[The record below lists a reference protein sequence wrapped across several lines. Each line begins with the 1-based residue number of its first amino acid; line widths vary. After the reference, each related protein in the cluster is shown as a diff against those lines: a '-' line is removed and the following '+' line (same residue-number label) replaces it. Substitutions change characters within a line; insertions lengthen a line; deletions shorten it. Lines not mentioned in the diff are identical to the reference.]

1 MKTDA
6 ARQSETCAKDDSAAA
21 GDHPRALR
29 RQPAASKLS
38 VLGTFTMSSP
48 TAGRYRAFG
57 SESDLSSFQL
67 CRCTKLWS
75 NHEAECP
82 GIASVGVL

>member
-1 MKTDA
+1 MRTDA

-38 VLGTFTMSSP
+38 VLGSFTITFP
-48 TAGRYRAFG
+48 TAGRNRAFSG
-57 SESDLSSFQL
+57 DSELFCCQL
-67 CRCTKLWS
+67 CRCTELWPD
-75 NHEAECP
+75 HKAECP
-82 GIASVGVL
+82 GSALVGVL